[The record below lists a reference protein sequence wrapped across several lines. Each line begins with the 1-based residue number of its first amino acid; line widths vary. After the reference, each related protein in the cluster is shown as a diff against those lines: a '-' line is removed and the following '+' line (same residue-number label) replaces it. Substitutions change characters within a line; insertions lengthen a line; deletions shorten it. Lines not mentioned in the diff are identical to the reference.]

1 MQYTRHI
8 YMKRFI
14 ATIPVAFVLYVLSM
28 APSVFASG
36 AGDTGGANPTDIQL
50 TNPLSGNVNDV
61 PSLLNKI
68 IQYLQIIAVPLL
80 TIAIIAGAFQMLTA
94 GGDEAKF
101 KKGKKTITYAA
112 IGAAVI
118 MAASGIILII
128 KQFLGATS

>member
-1 MQYTRHI
+1 
-8 YMKRFI
+8 MKRFI
-14 ATIPVAFVLYVLSM
+14 VTIPVLYVLSI
-28 APSVFASG
+28 APSVFANG
-36 AGDTGGANPTDIQL
+36 TGDTGGANPTDIQL

-80 TIAIIAGAFQMLTA
+80 TIAIIMGAFQMLTA